1 MSSEANSI
9 SRRGLLEQALG
20 AAAVAVASGAAA
32 QAQAPAAPSTQPVP
46 PRVRESFDFNWKFLK
61 GDAPGAQDPAFNDAS
76 WRTLDVPHD
85 WSIEGPYSEQEIAQ
99 GSLPTGVG
107 WYRKR
112 FRLPESYKGKKV
124 FIEFDGVFE
133 NSEVWING
141 QYLGKRP
148 FGYIGFQYDMT
159 PHVNFGARD
168 NVVAV
173 RVDNSNQPNSRWY
186 TGSGIYRHTWLNVTN
201 PVHVAHWGTFVTT
214 PQVSEKAAT
223 VQVKTRVQNEGT
235 SAARC
240 VLVTTLLDR
249 DGKEIASTETSQD
262 ISARGEYEF
271 VQTLRVENPNLW
283 SVENPY
289 LYSVRSTLR
298 DQNQVA
304 DVYDTSMGIREI
316 VFDADKGFLLNGQRV
331 KIKGVCLHHDAGSVG
346 AAVPERVWERRLEI
360 LKKMGCNGI
369 RTSHNPY
376 APEFMDLCDRMGFL
390 VMNEAFDEWRVPKVK
405 FGYARYFNEW
415 WERDVT
421 DFIRRDR
428 NHPSVVLWS
437 AGNEVRDQSAPNG
450 AETLRQLLNVFH
462 REDPTRLVTV
472 GCDQIESEP
481 LSNRARPE
489 FLALLDVVGYNYVD
503 RWRDR
508 IEKYYSID
516 KAAFP
521 HRKVIGTESGS
532 MGGVRGSYAGLV
544 PGAGPA
550 AAAIPGPAGVA
561 GVAGP
566 GRGGAA
572 AAGPGGAAPGRGGAM
587 GGFFGFGR
595 GGGRPNVNVEQLWKF
610 VATYDYVAGDHM
622 WTGIDYLGES
632 RWPGKGSS
640 SGVIDTCGFPKDG
653 YYFYQSQ
660 WTKEPMLHIFP
671 HWNWQGRE
679 GQFIPVFAY
688 TNCESVELFINGRS
702 AGVQGYQFPRYGM
715 AERYGNYPP
724 EARGTR
730 TTSDLHLC
738 WTIPY
743 EPGTLRAV
751 GNTRDGKQIVTEVH
765 TTGEPAGIELRVD
778 RSQIRAG
785 RRDVAHIEVRI
796 VDAQGRMVP
805 TASNEVT
812 FEVQGEGR
820 LIGVDNG
827 DQQSHED
834 YKSNRRR
841 AFNGMCLA
849 IVQATAKPGQIRIT
863 ASSPGLKPATA
874 TVVSG

>member
-1 MSSEANSI
+1 MSSDSTSI
-9 SRRGLLEQALG
+9 SRRGLLGQALG
-20 AAAVAVASGAAA
+20 ATALAAASGAAT
-32 QAQAPAAPSTQPVP
+32 QAQAPPTLAQPVP
-46 PRVRESFDFNWKFLK
+46 PRIRESFDFNWKFLK
-61 GDAPGAQDPAFNDAS
+61 DDAAGAQDPAFNDAS

-85 WSIEGPYSEQEIAQ
+85 WSVEGPYSEKEIAQ

-107 WYRKR
+107 WYRKH
-112 FRLPESYKGKKV
+112 FQLPENYKGKKI

-148 FGYIGFQYDMT
+148 FGYIGFQYDLT
-159 PHVNFGARD
+159 PHVNFGVRE
-168 NVVAV
+168 NVLAV

-186 TGSGIYRHTWLNVTN
+186 TGSGIYRHTWLNVTT

-235 SAARC
+235 GVAKC

-249 DGKEIASTETSQD
+249 DGREIATTEAGQD
-262 ISARGEYEF
+262 VSPRGEYEF

-289 LYSVRSTLR
+289 LYTVRTTLR
-298 DQNQVA
+298 EQNRVA
-304 DVYDTSMGIREI
+304 DIYHTTMGIREI
-316 VFDADKGFLLNGQRV
+316 VFDADKGFLLNGRRV
-331 KIKGVCLHHDAGSVG
+331 KINGVCLHHDAGSVG

-360 LKKMGCNGI
+360 LKMMGCNGI

-376 APEFMDLCDRMGFL
+376 APEFLDLCDRMGFL
-390 VMNEAFDEWRVPKVK
+390 VMDEAFDEWRVPKAK

-428 NHPSVVLWS
+428 NHPCVVLWS
-437 AGNEVRDQSAPNG
+437 AGNEVGDQSAPNG

-472 GCDQIESEP
+472 GCDRIESEP

-544 PGAGPA
+544 PGGASA
-550 AAAIPGPAGVA
+550 AVAVPGPAGAA
-561 GVAGP
+561 GVAAP

-572 AAGPGGAAPGRGGAM
+572 AAPGGAAPGRGGAM

-595 GGGRPNVNVEQLWKF
+595 GGGRPNVNIEQLWKF

-632 RWPGKGSS
+632 RWPAKGSS

-660 WTKEPMLHIFP
+660 WTKEPMLHLFP

-715 AERYGNYPP
+715 TERYGNYPP
-724 EARGTR
+724 ESRGTR
-730 TTSDLHLC
+730 TTGDLHLC

-765 TTGEPAGIELRVD
+765 TTGEPAAIDLRVD
-778 RSQIRAG
+778 RSQIHAD
-785 RRDVAHIEVRI
+785 RRDVAHVEVRI

-812 FEVQGEGR
+812 FEVLGEGR

-834 YKSNRRR
+834 YKSNRRK

-849 IVQATAKPGQIRIT
+849 IVQSTAKPGQIRIT
-863 ASSPGLKPATA
+863 AASPGLKSA
-874 TVVSG
+874 TVTVTTG